1 MNNITPI
8 IGISVGDINGV
19 GLEVLIKTFQDQRM
33 YNLCTPVLYA
43 NNMYFIKY
51 IEKMNLVK
59 IKFHSIKTISN
70 IKKGCLNIINVWDEK
85 ININYGIFEKTY
97 SKYSISSLKEVL
109 KDATNKNI
117 DGIVTLPINKN
128 VFEKK
133 EIVGHTEYISN
144 IFKTS
149 PLMIMCNENLK
160 IAVATTHI
168 PLKEVSKKISVNLL
182 KEKITILYKSLLND
196 FKIEAPKIAILG
208 LNPHAGDDGKI
219 GREEKNIIKPFVDKI
234 KNKILC
240 FGPYSADSFFS
251 NS

>member
-19 GLEVLIKTFQDQRM
+19 GLEVLVKTFQDQRM

-133 EIVGHTEYISN
+133 SSGT
-144 IFKTS
+144 FKKLNNFLS
-149 PLMIMCNENLK
+149 LK
-160 IAVATTHI
+160 KNSFT
-168 PLKEVSKKISVNLL
+168 
-182 KEKITILYKSLLND
+182 
-196 FKIEAPKIAILG
+196 KIEDG
-208 LNPHAGDDGKI
+208 LAKTINHSRG
-219 GREEKNIIKPFVDKI
+219 V
-234 KNKILC
+234 
-240 FGPYSADSFFS
+240 
-251 NS
+251 